1 MMSPADSN
9 EFVKAQSNMAMA
21 LTCKTA
27 IEVLQDL
34 GVKGLPSCVELH
46 KLIADQVFP
55 QDDDYSL
62 SPKSSPRED
71 ITAKIDEVEPAVA
84 EEPTKELTKEPTK
97 ELTKTMTAKFAS
109 KDLKKNP
116 LKIAKKELNDKGEEV
131 EVEVA
136 FPYVPGFD
144 YSSTC
149 QSIKVNGGLFTPC
162 MTRKS
167 GSLDFCKSCIKGG
180 HKDGIMDQRSN
191 CAMLCYENQKGKKEI
206 TFGTWLM
213 KRGLERDDVETK
225 FYEHYGIGLPEEYWK
240 LDKSKAS
247 RAVKTVST
255 SSDDE
260 ASVEGDKPAPKKR
273 GRPKKS
279 KKSDEAS
286 DSPSSN
292 GDNVEPDEETK
303 SNSDKVDEAKPI
315 AKVNADELAEEPFSE
330 DEAEKP
336 LETEAEKPVETET
349 EKPVETDAE
358 KPVETEAEKPAE
370 EEAEKPVETEAEK
383 PVETEAEKPVE
394 TEAEK
399 PVETEKSEEIKKK
412 NGFFKKLED
421 DRLLV
426 WWEDTTYI
434 IDCDD
439 NCVWTHDTKYEI
451 VACVGEWDPETKEV
465 KLD

>member
-1 MMSPADSN
+1 MSPADSN

-27 IEVLQDL
+27 IEVLQEL

-84 EEPTKELTKEPTK
+84 EEPTKEPTKELTKEPTK
-97 ELTKTMTAKFAS
+97 TMNAKFAS

-292 GDNVEPDEETK
+292 GD
-303 SNSDKVDEAKPI
+303 KVDEAKPI

-330 DEAEKP
+330 DETEKP

-370 EEAEKPVETEAEK
+370 EV
-383 PVETEAEKPVE
+383 
-394 TEAEK
+394 AEK
-399 PVETEKSEEIKKK
+399 PVETEKSEDIKKK
-412 NGFFKKLED
+412 NGSLKKLED